1 MASFSSIL
9 SSVRLSCSIVSFADF
24 SELAKEVHSIA
35 LVTHT
40 IKEAI
45 PTVVVGINIT
55 PSEASGKKSAEFK
68 KLLDCIN
75 IDPPVPTTEVFT
87 DIGVFSTATYEGEGT
102 TTALSAFSWH
112 WTKRLEESSYEPFC
126 SYLNC
131 IKRGGVKE
139 FFCYV
144 VEKGQRL
151 DDTWLFDHDVITLR
165 SLDSQGNK
173 VKLLYRGHVRGRTDL
188 VVMYYE
194 PLGNISRHMVRF
206 AVEVK
211 TAEDIRK
218 KLLSCI
224 REAATQVIG
233 LCVDNSNNSPCVILT
248 DFTVSFYVLH
258 LRISDR
264 SSPAL
269 LKYDIVIQTC
279 DGILS
284 ALNKAC
290 EVSAFC
296 ISHDFCRPTT
306 PEEYKA

>member
-1 MASFSSIL
+1 MRFLFCI
-9 SSVRLSCSIVSFADF
+9 VVSFADF
-24 SELAKEVHSIA
+24 TELANEVHGIA
-35 LVTHT
+35 LATHT

-55 PSEASGKKSAEFK
+55 PSEASGKKSTECR
-68 KLLDCIN
+68 KLLDCLN
-75 IDPPVPTTEVFT
+75 IDPPLPTTTVFT
-87 DIGVFSTATYEGEGT
+87 NIGAFSTMTYDDNGRR
-102 TTALSAFSWH
+102 TALSVFSWH
-112 WTKRLEESSYEPFC
+112 WTKRLEDASYEPFC
-126 SYLNC
+126 TYINSIY
-131 IKRGGVKE
+131 KEGAKE
-139 FFCYV
+139 FYCHV

-151 DDTWLFDHDVITLR
+151 EDTWLFDHDVITLR

-188 VVMYYE
+188 VMMHYE

-211 TAEDIRK
+211 TAEEMRK
-218 KLLSCI
+218 KLPSCI

-248 DFTVSFYVLH
+248 DFTASFYVLY
-258 LRISDR
+258 LRISDH
-264 SSPAL
+264 SNPTL

-279 DGILS
+279 SSILS